1 MTVFAPY
8 ALISIERTTT
18 LTHESQFP
26 TEPGHEGNSAEE
38 EPKWNPSE
46 SQDYPVS
53 CPNCGKET
61 PFVLWVMLN
70 TKENPEEAKQLAAGS
85 LASFTC
91 PHCGYHTPLNYPCL
105 YMDPDRN
112 LMIYNIC
119 DDDEMREQAIQT
131 FDTLQK
137 ENDPISNATFRIVD
151 STAQLSDKVTT
162 FTTGFDDKVM
172 EVLKLSV
179 LGHAQSQGKVT
190 EDSYCAVQFIKQKD
204 NELHFRIQAN
214 EETFLSSISTEAYQ
228 VFADSLAAVEIPF
241 VHPYVVDLEW
251 AYHALS
257 AIANS

>member
-1 MTVFAPY
+1 M
-8 ALISIERTTT
+8 
-18 LTHESQFP
+18 
-26 TEPGHEGNSAEE
+26 
-38 EPKWNPSE
+38 
-46 SQDYPVS
+46 
-53 CPNCGKET
+53 
-61 PFVLWVMLN
+61 
-70 TKENPEEAKQLAAGS
+70 
-85 LASFTC
+85 
-91 PHCGYHTPLNYPCL
+91 NYPCL

>member
-1 MTVFAPY
+1 
-8 ALISIERTTT
+8 
-18 LTHESQFP
+18 
-26 TEPGHEGNSAEE
+26 
-38 EPKWNPSE
+38 
-46 SQDYPVS
+46 
-53 CPNCGKET
+53 
-61 PFVLWVMLN
+61 
-70 TKENPEEAKQLAAGS
+70 
-85 LASFTC
+85 
-91 PHCGYHTPLNYPCL
+91 
-105 YMDPDRN
+105 
-112 LMIYNIC
+112 
-119 DDDEMREQAIQT
+119 
-131 FDTLQK
+131 
-137 ENDPISNATFRIVD
+137 
-151 STAQLSDKVTT
+151 
-162 FTTGFDDKVM
+162 M